1 MPHLVEDC
9 QGNGIMRPGDFSDN
23 ELGKFVLFMDCLFQR
38 DYKNSFIRA
47 ADASTGDVKVLIEE
61 RLNTGIETRP
71 LLKRQ
76 ERHGGPGQSLS
87 RWNSVTRIFAQ
98 P

>member
-1 MPHLVEDC
+1 MA
-9 QGNGIMRPGDFSDN
+9 
-23 ELGKFVLFMDCLFQR
+23 CLFQR